1 MILGST
7 NLYAEVSSGKV
18 LKQEVRTESAIGVC
32 VNVNV
37 VVVVVF
43 STQRTMSEHQAF
55 QYVSANTD
63 K

>member
-37 VVVVVF
+37 VVVF

>member
-1 MILGST
+1 M
-7 NLYAEVSSGKV
+7 
-18 LKQEVRTESAIGVC
+18 ESAIGVC

-37 VVVVVF
+37 VVVF
-43 STQRTMSEHQAF
+43 STQRRMSEHQAF